1 MPLVLI
7 AAIVLAILTALFAI
21 QNATVITVS
30 YLVWRFE
37 ASLALVLILTLGI
50 GILIGYLATLPSSW
64 RKSSQLRR
72 TQRRQAELED
82 RVGPGGEDEAREA
95 RGSTVRNDDI
105 DRGWRDRLDRKQDH
119 EDRRPDGHPGQHH
132 RRYRRLMARL
142 LARRNARSGT
152 GRRNHGLDCGGRGC
166 GDPAGDPEGV
176 EHLQV
181 ERNRRPS

>member
-37 ASLALVLILTLGI
+37 ASLALVLILTLGV

-64 RKSSQLRR
+64 KKSSQLRR

-82 RVGPGGEDEAREA
+82 RVGTKGAGEAIETPE
-95 RGSTVRNDDI
+95 STVRSNDI
-105 DRGWRDRLDRKQDH
+105 
-119 EDRRPDGHPGQHH
+119 
-132 RRYRRLMARL
+132 
-142 LARRNARSGT
+142 S
-152 GRRNHGLDCGGRGC
+152 
-166 GDPAGDPEGV
+166 
-176 EHLQV
+176 
-181 ERNRRPS
+181 

>member
-7 AAIVLAILTALFAI
+7 AAIALAVLTALFAI

-72 TQRRQAELED
+72 TQRRQADLEN
-82 RVGPGGEDEAREA
+82 RVGA
-95 RGSTVRNDDI
+95 RGAGDAIEAPESTVRNDDV
-105 DRGWRDRLDRKQDH
+105 
-119 EDRRPDGHPGQHH
+119 P
-132 RRYRRLMARL
+132 
-142 LARRNARSGT
+142 
-152 GRRNHGLDCGGRGC
+152 
-166 GDPAGDPEGV
+166 
-176 EHLQV
+176 
-181 ERNRRPS
+181 